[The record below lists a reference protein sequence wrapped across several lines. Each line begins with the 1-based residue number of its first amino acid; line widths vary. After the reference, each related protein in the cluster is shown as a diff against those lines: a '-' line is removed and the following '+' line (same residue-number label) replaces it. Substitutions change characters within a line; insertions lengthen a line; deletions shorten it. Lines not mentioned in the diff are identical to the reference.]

1 MLEICASW
9 DEECLMIEPPY
20 LIHPQRRTRSDMID
34 LIPKIKVLRLWA
46 SVVVE
51 IVYVNCDL
59 DELV

>member
-1 MLEICASW
+1 
-9 DEECLMIEPPY
+9 MIEPPY